1 MFKIWLLVL
10 ISLQICQDA
19 MKHPET
25 TFGSRESKP
34 PIHPANERQ
43 DNKMLSQSGE
53 SLQPRSNI
61 LQSETSLHS
70 TNERADNEEEGS
82 DEDRMFICENQEDSS
97 KSGK

>member
-1 MFKIWLLVL
+1 
-10 ISLQICQDA
+10 